1 MKEKDFSSML
11 SGIQR
16 DGLGKIM
23 SASATMM
30 KWMGRMN
37 ATLALMQ
44 PADDSGTRGEL
55 VDLATDQFEK
65 DFAKVLL
72 KYKDIQ
78 PENIY
83 IEVKIV
89 RVNSSLLSMF

>member
-1 MKEKDFSSML
+1 MKEKDFASML

-89 RVNSSLLSMF
+89 RVNSNLLSMF